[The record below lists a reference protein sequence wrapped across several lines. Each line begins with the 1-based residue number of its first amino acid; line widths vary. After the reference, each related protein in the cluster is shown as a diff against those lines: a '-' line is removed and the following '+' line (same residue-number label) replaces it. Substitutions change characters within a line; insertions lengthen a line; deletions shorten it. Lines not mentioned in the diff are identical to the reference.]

1 VSNAANSRCL
11 CETIEIHMIANDNDA
26 LVEKTS
32 RPARSAKAIPEPA
45 ELSIVVPTFN
55 ERANISLLIDRLR
68 VALEGIAWEVIFVD
82 DDSPDGTA
90 EHIRNLAQSDPRV
103 RCLLRI
109 GRRGLSTACIEGI
122 LASSAPYVAVMDA
135 DLQHDDRLLPKML
148 EVLQQ
153 QGCDVV
159 VGSRYVPGG
168 GVGNWDSRRVQI
180 SAFATWLSRFLCKVE
195 IADPMSGFFMFRR
208 PAFDGAVRKMSGQ
221 GFKILLDFLA
231 SSSRTLVV
239 RELPYRFGERRFGE
253 SKLDTLVAWEFAM
266 LIADKMVGHIVPVR
280 FVLFALI
287 GGVGLL
293 VHLAVLGYCFK
304 VAGMSFDLSQT
315 VAVIVAMTSNFFL
328 NNLFTYRD
336 RRLSGWRLVRGLFS
350 FYGIC
355 AVGAVANVGI
365 ASYFFSADQ
374 KWWLAGIIGV
384 VVGAV
389 WNYAVSSVFTW
400 KR

>member
-1 VSNAANSRCL
+1 
-11 CETIEIHMIANDNDA
+11 MIADDNDA
-26 LVEKTS
+26 LAEMTV
-32 RPARSAKAIPEPA
+32 RPARSSTAIPGPA
-45 ELSIVVPTFN
+45 ELSVIVPTFN
-55 ERANISLLIDRLR
+55 ERSNISLLIDRLR
-68 VALEGIAWEVIFVD
+68 VALDEIAWEVIFVD

-90 EHIRNLAQSDPRV
+90 EYVRSLAQSDPRV
-103 RCLLRI
+103 RGILRI

-122 LASSAPYVAVMDA
+122 LASSAPYVAIMDG

-148 EVLQQ
+148 EVLQRE
-153 QGCDVV
+153 GCDVV

-180 SAFATWLSRFLCKVE
+180 SALANWLSRILCKIE
-195 IADPMSGFFMFRR
+195 ITDPMSGFFMFRR
-208 PAFDGAVRKMSGQ
+208 PVFEAAVRKMSGQ

-231 SSSRTLVV
+231 SSSRALVV

-266 LIADKMVGHIVPVR
+266 LIADKLVGHIIPVR
-280 FVLFALI
+280 FVLFGLI
-287 GGVGLL
+287 GGIGLV

-304 VAGMSFDLSQT
+304 VAGISFDLSQT
-315 VAVIVAMTSNFFL
+315 VAVIVAMTSNFFM

-336 RRLSGWRLVRGLFS
+336 RRLRGWRLARGLFS

-365 ASYFFSADQ
+365 ASYLFNADQ

-389 WNYAVSSVFTW
+389 WNYAVSSVLTW

>member
-1 VSNAANSRCL
+1 MATHDIDISVD
-11 CETIEIHMIANDNDA
+11 TTD
-26 LVEKTS
+26 
-32 RPARSAKAIPEPA
+32 RPAPAPPAVLRPA
-45 ELSIVVPTFN
+45 ELSIVIPTFN
-55 ERANISLLIDRLR
+55 ERANISLLVDRLR
-68 VALEGIAWEVIFVD
+68 TVLDGIAWEVIFVD

-90 EHIRNLAQSDPRV
+90 EHVRSIAQSDPRV

-135 DLQHDDRLLPKML
+135 DLQHDDRLLPRML
-148 EVLQQ
+148 DVLRRE
-153 QGCDVV
+153 GCDVA
-159 VGSRYVPGG
+159 VGSRYVSGG
-168 GVGNWDSRRVQI
+168 GVGDWDRKRVWI
-180 SAFATWLSRFLCKVE
+180 STFANRLSRMLCRVE

-208 PAFDGAVRKMSGQ
+208 PAFDAAVRNMSGQ

-231 SSSRTLVV
+231 SSSRALVI
-239 RELPYRFGERRFGE
+239 RELPYHFGVRQFGE
-253 SKLDTLVAWEFAM
+253 SKLDTMVAWEFAM
-266 LIADKMVGHIVPVR
+266 LIADKLVGRYVPVR

-287 GGVGLL
+287 GGIGLFI
-293 VHLAVLGYCFK
+293 HLAVLGASFK
-304 VAGMSFDLSQT
+304 VARLPFDVSQSI
-315 VAVIVAMTSNFFL
+315 AVVVAMVSNFFM

-336 RRLSGWRLVRGLFS
+336 RRLSGWRLVRGLLS
-350 FYGIC
+350 FCAVC

-365 ASYFFSADQ
+365 ASYMFSADQ

>member
-1 VSNAANSRCL
+1 
-11 CETIEIHMIANDNDA
+11 MIANDSDA
-26 LVEKTS
+26 LVETTS
-32 RPARSAKAIPEPA
+32 RPARSAKSISGPA

-90 EHIRNLAQSDPRV
+90 EHIRNLGQSDPRV
-103 RCLLRI
+103 RGILRI

-122 LASSAPYVAVMDA
+122 LASSSPYVAVMDA
-135 DLQHDDRLLPKML
+135 DLQHDDRLLPKMF

-168 GVGNWDSRRVQI
+168 GVGNWDSRRVRI
-180 SAFATWLSRFLCKVE
+180 SAFATWLSRILCKVE
-195 IADPMSGFFMFRR
+195 VADPMSGFFMFRR

-231 SSSRTLVV
+231 SSSKTLVV

-266 LIADKMVGHIVPVR
+266 LVADKMVGHIVPVR

-287 GGVGLL
+287 GGVGLF

-315 VAVIVAMTSNFFL
+315 SAVIIAMTSNFFL

-336 RRLSGWRLVRGLFS
+336 RRLRGWRLVRGLFS

-355 AVGAVANVGI
+355 AVGAVANIGI
-365 ASYFFSADQ
+365 ASYLFSADQ
-374 KWWLAGIIGV
+374 KWWLAGIVGV

-400 KR
+400 R